1 MEGPAGRGEKREAE
15 VRTRWGDG
23 ELQEVL
29 FFFFISGKARQG
41 QDGRQYQPGTQTGVC
56 SCVCLC
62 KVQVSWAGGPDG
74 YKCGLAT

>member
-1 MEGPAGRGEKREAE
+1 MEGPAGRGEKGEAA
-15 VRTRWGDG
+15 VRARGGWRITRGT
-23 ELQEVL
+23 V

-41 QDGRQYQPGTQTGVC
+41 QDGRQHQPGTQTGVC